1 MRMNQAT
8 DPILALGNVQRRATI
23 FVRDMEKS
31 IDFYTRVIGYSIYHE
46 RATVMPADA
55 PFPVGEP
62 GTERPGRFVI
72 VKGDHDLMGM
82 IGLLWYDQTLANHHA
97 DRLGY
102 GHAVLVLQTTDAK
115 ALEKRL
121 VEYGSEIVKPLAPG
135 KNTGDLDGNQI
146 DSISMFVRDPDGYLL
161 EIYQPA

>member
-1 MRMNQAT
+1 MTQSDN
-8 DPILALGNVQRRATI
+8 PVLALGNVQRRATI
-23 FVRDMEKS
+23 FVQDMERS
-31 IDFYTRVIGYSIYHE
+31 LDFYTRVIGYTVYHE
-46 RATVMPADA
+46 RATIMPADA
-55 PFPVGEP
+55 PFPVGKP

-82 IGLLWYDQTLANHHA
+82 IGLLWYEQKLENHHC

-102 GHAVLVLQTTDAK
+102 GHVVLVLQTTDAT

-121 VEYGSEIVKPLAPG
+121 IEYGSEFVKPLSAG

-146 DSISMFVRDPDGYLL
+146 DSTSMFVRDPDGYLL